1 MKQKTFLGQY
11 LLPKIRDTAGQ
22 KGTGKWTA
30 ISALNYGVPVTLIGE
45 AVFSRCLSALKDERV
60 IASKK
65 LQGPSAKFSGDK
77 KKFLADLEQALY
89 AAKIVSY
96 AQGFML
102 LREAADV
109 HSWDLDYG
117 AIALMWRGGC
127 IIRSV
132 FLGEIKKAF
141 DKDPGLKSLLL
152 NPFFLDAITKAQAG
166 WRNVVSTA
174 VNLGEN

>member
-1 MKQKTFLGQY
+1 M
-11 LLPKIRDTAGQ
+11 
-22 KGTGKWTA
+22 
-30 ISALNYGVPVTLIGE
+30 
-45 AVFSRCLSALKDERV
+45 
-60 IASKK
+60 
-65 LQGPSAKFSGDK
+65 AKFSGDK
-77 KKFLADLEQALY
+77 KKFLEDLEQALY

-102 LREAADV
+102 LREASNV
-109 HSWDLDYG
+109 HNWDLNYG

-152 NPFFLDAITKAQAG
+152 DPFFLAAITKAQTG

-174 VNLGEN
+174 VNLGKLREIYLLKYPHIKYSVMKLCYINIQIELRNHQCYSNHK

>member
-1 MKQKTFLGQY
+1 MQ
-11 LLPKIRDTAGQ
+11 
-22 KGTGKWTA
+22 
-30 ISALNYGVPVTLIGE
+30 
-45 AVFSRCLSALKDERV
+45 
-60 IASKK
+60 
-65 LQGPSAKFSGDK
+65 
-77 KKFLADLEQALY
+77 DLEQALY

-102 LREAADV
+102 LREASNV
-109 HSWDLDYG
+109 HNWDLNYG

-141 DKDPGLKSLLL
+141 DKDPGLKTLLL
-152 NPFFLDAITKAQAG
+152 DPFFLTAITKAQSG

-174 VNLGEN
+174 VNLGKSLLILV

>member
-1 MKQKTFLGQY
+1 M
-11 LLPKIRDTAGQ
+11 PKIRDTAGQ

-30 ISALNYGVPVTLIGE
+30 IAALNYGVPVTLIGE
-45 AVFSRCLSALKDERV
+45 AVFSRCLSALKDERI

-65 LQGPSAKFSGDK
+65 LQGPVAKFTGDK
-77 KKFLADLEQALY
+77 KLFLADLEQALY

-102 LREAADV
+102 LREAANV
-109 HSWDLDYG
+109 HNWDLDYG

-141 DKDPGLKSLLL
+141 DCNPELTSLLL
-152 NPFFLDAITKAQAG
+152 NPFFLNAITKAQSG

-174 VNLGEN
+174 VNLGNKNIF